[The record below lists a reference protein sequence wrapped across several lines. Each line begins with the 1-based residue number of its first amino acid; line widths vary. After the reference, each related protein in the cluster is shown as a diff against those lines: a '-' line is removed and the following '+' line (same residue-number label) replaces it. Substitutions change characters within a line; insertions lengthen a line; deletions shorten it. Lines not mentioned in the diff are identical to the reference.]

1 MTTNTIPQT
10 VLFPDLFDKPLVA
23 TFDRQHASSD
33 GGAVLLKAAE
43 RVYGLV
49 AGFARCL
56 VDRREPGKIRH
67 TLAELLGQR
76 IFGIACGHPD
86 GNDANHLAD
95 DPIHKLLL
103 GRDPVAGEALAS
115 QPTISRFENGVGRSA
130 LYELARELAMRVIER
145 HQRRLDGRARRI
157 TIDLDPTDDA
167 THGAQQLTF
176 FNGHYDRWCYL
187 PLLAF
192 LTFDKEREQ
201 YLCAAVLRP
210 GNVPATRGTVGVL
223 CRLLPLLRQAFP
235 QARFLVRLDG
245 GFATPEIFDFLD
257 AEPRLDYV
265 VAMARNAVL
274 QRHAEPA
281 LLVAQAQSA
290 ASGQTAQVYADTR
303 YRARTWDRDR
313 RVVIKAEVVR
323 LGDRAPRD
331 NPRFVVTNLR
341 QTPRFLYERIYC
353 ARGDIENRIKE
364 LLDGLQIDRTS
375 CCRFWANQLRVL
387 LTAAA
392 YVLMQELRL
401 RAARTA
407 CARRPGDVAARP
419 APQIGGARRRLGP
432 PRGPAPADRHTGP
445 PRLAAHRAGTRRPPR
460 IDPRQRPSAAHTRI
474 PTANRARPWRSRP
487 WTAPYPGLPH
497 RQSVSI
503 PPALDENDARRAVCA
518 TITPSEGPS
527 WSLQE

>member
-1 MTTNTIPQT
+1 MTINTIPQT

-23 TFDRQHASSD
+23 TFDRRHASSD

-56 VDRREPGKIRH
+56 VDRREPGKVRH

-130 LYELARELAMRVIER
+130 LYELGRELAMRVIER
-145 HQRRLDGRARRI
+145 HQHRLDGQARRI

-176 FNGHYDRWCYL
+176 FNGHYDSWCYL

-192 LTFDKEREQ
+192 LTFDQEREQ

-210 GNVPATRGTVGVL
+210 GNVPATCGTVGVL

-290 ASGQTAQVYADTR
+290 ASGQTAHVYADTR

-323 LGDRAPRD
+323 LGDREPRD

-407 CARRPGDVAARP
+407 CARAQVTWLRDRLLKLGAHVVGSVRRVVLHLPTATPDLHAWRHIALALGARPG
-419 APQIGGARRRLGP
+419 
-432 PRGPAPADRHTGP
+432 
-445 PRLAAHRAGTRRPPR
+445 
-460 IDPRQRPSAAHTRI
+460 
-474 PTANRARPWRSRP
+474 
-487 WTAPYPGLPH
+487 
-497 RQSVSI
+497 
-503 PPALDENDARRAVCA
+503 
-518 TITPSEGPS
+518 
-527 WSLQE
+527 

>member
-1 MTTNTIPQT
+1 M
-10 VLFPDLFDKPLVA
+10 A
-23 TFDRQHASSD
+23 
-33 GGAVLLKAAE
+33 LL
-43 RVYGLV
+43 
-49 AGFARCL
+49 
-56 VDRREPGKIRH
+56 
-67 TLAELLGQR
+67 
-76 IFGIACGHPD
+76 
-86 GNDANHLAD
+86 
-95 DPIHKLLL
+95 
-103 GRDPVAGEALAS
+103 
-115 QPTISRFENGVGRSA
+115 
-130 LYELARELAMRVIER
+130 ER

-192 LTFDKEREQ
+192 LTFDQDAQ

-257 AEPRLDYV
+257 AERLRGGDGQERRVAAPRC
-265 VAMARNAVL
+265 ATGSSNWGRTSSAR
-274 QRHAEPA
+274 
-281 LLVAQAQSA
+281 SA
-290 ASGQTAQVYADTR
+290 AWSCTCRPPHRTSTPGGTSRWHSAPAPDRPQTAPVS
-303 YRARTWDRDR
+303 RASR
-313 RVVIKAEVVR
+313 
-323 LGDRAPRD
+323 
-331 NPRFVVTNLR
+331 
-341 QTPRFLYERIYC
+341 
-353 ARGDIENRIKE
+353 
-364 LLDGLQIDRTS
+364 S
-375 CCRFWANQLRVL
+375 
-387 LTAAA
+387 
-392 YVLMQELRL
+392 
-401 RAARTA
+401 
-407 CARRPGDVAARP
+407 
-419 APQIGGARRRLGP
+419 
-432 PRGPAPADRHTGP
+432 
-445 PRLAAHRAGTRRPPR
+445 
-460 IDPRQRPSAAHTRI
+460 